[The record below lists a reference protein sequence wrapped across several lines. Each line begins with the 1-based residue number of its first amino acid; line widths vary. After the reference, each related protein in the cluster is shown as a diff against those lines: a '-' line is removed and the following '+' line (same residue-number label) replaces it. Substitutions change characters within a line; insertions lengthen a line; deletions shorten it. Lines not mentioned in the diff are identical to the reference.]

1 MMTLHQITS
10 SIRAAQGEIISL
22 GPSPIGYV
30 IWADIKGHSCRIIIP
45 PDRRALTVIS
55 PVMGCQTHLMSD
67 ALSLQAWLSTYA
79 NN

>member
-1 MMTLHQITS
+1 MTLHQITS
-10 SIRAAQGEIISL
+10 SIRAVQGEIVSI

-45 PDRRALTVIS
+45 PDRRALNVIP

-67 ALSLQAWLSTYA
+67 SLSLQAWLSA
-79 NN
+79 VVNI